1 MTKGSSWMTNVT
13 KTIYKKGSDMDATL
27 RFLTFLLL
35 TSCAFLLLVP
45 SILNSITFWLKVF
58 EVTIK

>member
-1 MTKGSSWMTNVT
+1 MTNVT
-13 KTIYKKGSDMDATL
+13 KNIYEKGTDMDATL

-45 SILNSITFWLKVF
+45 SILNSITFWMRVF

>member
-1 MTKGSSWMTNVT
+1 MLKSMTGKIISPLVA
-13 KTIYKKGSDMDATL
+13 KGSDMDATL